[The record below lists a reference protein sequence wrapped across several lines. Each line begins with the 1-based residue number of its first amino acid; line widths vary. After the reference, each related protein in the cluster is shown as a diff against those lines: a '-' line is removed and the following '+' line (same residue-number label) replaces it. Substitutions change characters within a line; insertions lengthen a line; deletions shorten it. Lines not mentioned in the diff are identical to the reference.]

1 MWGYMAGGSSVSI
14 PGTSGLYGRR
24 VECVHPRYIRTIWQ
38 EGRVC
43 PSQVHP
49 DYMAGGSSVSIPG
62 TSGLYGRRVECVHP
76 RYIRTIWPEGRVC
89 PSQVHPDYMAG
100 GSSVCTPGTSGL
112 YGRRVEC
119 VHPRYI
125 RTIWPEGR
133 VCPPQVVRH
142 LGQSRAGQVKVVQG
156 QRLTGESPIYFIRL
170 PPSSYY
176 FSHNTFTSAATH
188 PLHKVY
194 VEFVN
199 NGKPQ
204 KVYHWNLP
212 LTSHNQSPP
221 PSQPPPQPPS
231 PPHHTTS
238 TIERLKLLSTN
249 GPEKPAPMLQVSSTP
264 PPQLTTVAPRPST
277 TTPHPPPPTTVAVKS
292 SKLPWFMLKKNY
304 VYNGRPSQVYIWKGN
319 TLVSTEKFQ
328 HARAPLGPL

>member
-1 MWGYMAGGSSVSI
+1 MELVMCDMLRVSVAAIFGVEMLSSHQAIVKFEHEDDYRVFLLRYEGWSFPLPDTAGAMTVFDRSGVLTFISIHGAPLEYPEELLQSVLVVLTKARSVPGPRSRTSS
-14 PGTSGLYGRR
+14 GAL
-24 VECVHPRYIRTIWQ
+24 E
-38 EGRVC
+38 
-43 PSQVHP
+43 
-49 DYMAGGSSVSIPG
+49 
-62 TSGLYGRRVECVHP
+62 
-76 RYIRTIWPEGRVC
+76 
-89 PSQVHPDYMAG
+89 
-100 GSSVCTPGTSGL
+100 
-112 YGRRVEC
+112 
-119 VHPRYI
+119 
-125 RTIWPEGR
+125 
-133 VCPPQVVRH
+133 VVRH

-249 GPEKPAPMLQVSSTP
+249 GPKKPAPMLQVSSTP

-277 TTPHPPPPTTVAVKS
+277 TAPHPPPPTTVAVKS

-319 TLVSTEKFQ
+319 TPVSTEKFQ